1 MADEKKTRSGSAEI
15 ARRHVWFAVFLV
27 GTCAVFHKALATLV
41 SYSLHDDSSSH
52 IVLIPWIAIFLVYW
66 DRRRIFVSTTTGF
79 RSGSGLVLGGVL
91 LDLLSR
97 RIPLL
102 QEGNWLL
109 SLSICSIV
117 LIWLGGFVV
126 CYGLASLRAA
136 AFPLCFLLLMVPL
149 PDVILDRAIRALQ
162 EGSADMAYL
171 IFKLVGTPVWR
182 NGLLL
187 SVPGVTIEVAKEC
200 SSIRSSIAL
209 VITCLLAAQLY
220 LRTAWKVL
228 LLVVV
233 SLLLSVVKNGIR
245 IATLT
250 LLSIYVD
257 PAFLFGR
264 LHREGGFA
272 FFALALLLIWPV
284 FTLLERSDRLQRI
297 SNSTS

>member
-1 MADEKKTRSGSAEI
+1 MDEPNRLTRDVKIHLTFAAYVAISVLIFSRDLI
-15 ARRHVWFAVFLV
+15 ALSKYCFEN
-27 GTCAVFHKALATLV
+27 
-41 SYSLHDDSSSH
+41 DSSSH
-52 IVLIPWIAIFLVYW
+52 IILVPFLAGFLIYFG
-66 DRRRIFVSTTTGF
+66 RQRIFSIIRQSWVV
-79 RSGSGLVLGGVL
+79 GSSFILLGIIL
-91 LDLLSR
+91 ILLSNR
-97 RIPLL
+97 NLL
-102 QEGNWLL
+102 PREGNWPLCISTL
-109 SLSICSIV
+109 GVV
-117 LIWLGGFVV
+117 LAWTGGFVFL
-126 CYGLASLRAA
+126 YGCAAFKAA
-136 AFPLCFLLLMVPL
+136 AIPMLLLLLMVPL
-149 PDVILDRAIRALQ
+149 PNVILDCAIRALQ
-162 EGSADMAYL
+162 EGSADIAYL

-257 PAFLFGR
+257 PGFLFGR